1 MAQLSPYKW
10 FFETTTAV
18 EGHAHA
24 IVRTIFAL
32 RTEFQQMEILETA
45 SYGKCLVLDGRI
57 QSSVA
62 DDFIYHETLVHPAM
76 VLHPDPETALV
87 IGGGEGATL
96 REILRYPSIKRAV
109 MVDIDRRVVEACR
122 THLPEM
128 HQGAFDDVRTE
139 LRHEDARG
147 WLERTSD
154 RFDVAIV
161 DLTEPLEAGP
171 ACLLFTREFY
181 QLLSDR
187 MTPHGTLAL
196 QAGMTKLGE
205 LDFYAAMSRTLAAV
219 FPFVAPYQSF
229 IPCFGT
235 PWGFAVCGKKDDP
248 RALAPD
254 TVDRRVTERV
264 KGRLRFYDGLAHQ
277 HMLSLPVFL
286 RDVVAAST
294 RVITDAEPLIVG

>member
-1 MAQLSPYKW
+1 MAPQSPYKW
-10 FFETTTAV
+10 FFETTTSV

-24 IVRTIFAL
+24 ILRTIFAL

-57 QSSVA
+57 QSSIA

-76 VLHPDPETALV
+76 VLHPHPETALV

-96 REILRYPSIKRAV
+96 REILRYPSIRRAV
-109 MVDIDRRVVEACR
+109 MLDIDGRVVAACR

-128 HQGAFDDVRTE
+128 HQGAFDDPRTE

-147 WLERTSD
+147 WLERTPE

-187 MTPHGTLAL
+187 LTPHGTLAL
-196 QAGMTKLGE
+196 QAGMTKLVRRVLQKFGDHRFFHRP
-205 LDFYAAMSRTLAAV
+205 LHDFGAEPVLIISQ
-219 FPFVAPYQSF
+219 PFVSESHIEQLQQLFHVHADDFSSF
-229 IPCFGT
+229 CTHTIFLLCVLRLPT
-235 PWGFAVCGKKDDP
+235 LLNA
-248 RALAPD
+248 RA
-254 TVDRRVTERV
+254 RV
-264 KGRLRFYDGLAHQ
+264 
-277 HMLSLPVFL
+277 SP
-286 RDVVAAST
+286 
-294 RVITDAEPLIVG
+294 